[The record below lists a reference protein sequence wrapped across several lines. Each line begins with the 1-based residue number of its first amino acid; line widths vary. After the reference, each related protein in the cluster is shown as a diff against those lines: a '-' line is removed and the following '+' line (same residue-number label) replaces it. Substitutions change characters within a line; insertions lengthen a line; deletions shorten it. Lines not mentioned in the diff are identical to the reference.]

1 MVKLS
6 SILNLSY
13 VIIILTL
20 ICKIL
25 LNLVGMIMKGLVIN
39 EEFIVF
45 PFLIFKY
52 KIKNIIICNKLLV
65 KYKEIIY
72 NFSNFK
78 ICVFFT
84 LFINI

>member
-13 VIIILTL
+13 VVIILTL

-25 LNLVGMIMKGLVIN
+25 LSLVRMIIKGLVIS

-52 KIKNIIICNKLLV
+52 KIKIIIICNKLLV
-65 KYKEIIY
+65 
-72 NFSNFK
+72 
-78 ICVFFT
+78 
-84 LFINI
+84 

>member
-13 VIIILTL
+13 VVIILTL

-25 LNLVGMIMKGLVIN
+25 LSLKETIMMGLVIK

-52 KIKNIIICNKLLV
+52 KIWII
-65 KYKEIIY
+65 IIY
-72 NFSNFK
+72 NM
-78 ICVFFT
+78 
-84 LFINI
+84 

>member
-13 VIIILTL
+13 VVIILAL

-25 LNLVGMIMKGLVIN
+25 LSLVRMIIKGLVIS

-52 KIKNIIICNKLLV
+52 KIKIIIICNKLLV
-65 KYKEIIY
+65 
-72 NFSNFK
+72 
-78 ICVFFT
+78 
-84 LFINI
+84 